1 MASSSKLAEAARP
14 TLVGAP
20 IKRRED
26 PRFLTGRAEYV
37 ADIELPGTAHLAFV
51 RSTFA
56 HADVVSVDTDAARA
70 LEGVHA
76 VLTGPE
82 LAHHARP
89 FVCDSLHPSWQSS
102 AYHQLALDRVR
113 FVGEPVAAVL
123 AEDRYVAEDACELLS
138 VEYASRPAV
147 TSIAAAIA
155 SDAPRLHDTWKDNF
169 YVRREFKKGDVDAAF
184 ASAHGIVEL
193 DLKTERQAAMPL
205 EGRGCVVAYDS
216 RDRVLTAWTST
227 QTPHL
232 MRTGLADMLQIS
244 ENRVRVISP
253 DVGGGFGT
261 KCHLFP
267 EEVVAAVMAIQTG
280 RPVKWIEDRQEHFL
294 GSIHSR
300 QHEHHV
306 ELAYAEDGTALALR
320 ASIYVD
326 CGAYSMWPW
335 TSTMDTGMALGI
347 LPGPYRIQNYE
358 CEAYSI
364 ATNKCP
370 HGAYRGVSRPAAC
383 FSIERAIDEVGRRVG
398 LDQVEVRRRNLVRPD
413 EFPYTSATDLTYDS
427 GSFIESLDK
436 VCEIGD
442 YDGMRAVQ
450 QQARSDGRWLGIGLA
465 CYTEQTAHATQEFR
479 KRFVPVVP
487 GFEAALVRM
496 DPSGTVSVHVSTHS
510 HGQGHET
517 TMAQLVADQLTLPLE
532 RVQVHLG
539 ETEST
544 PYGHGTF
551 ASRSAVL
558 GGGACVRAAVKVRDK
573 LRDFASHTLEANPED
588 LELRD
593 GAFNVRG
600 SGEHRV
606 TITDLAR
613 WAYHRPEKLPPDME
627 PSLEAVAAYDAPP
640 GLGTF
645 ANAVQLAMIEV
656 DPELGKIDVLR
667 YAVVEDC
674 GRMINPLIVKG
685 QVHGGAAQGIG
696 GAILEELVYDDDGQ
710 LRTTTFMDY
719 LMPGSTD
726 LPRIDVGHIETP
738 SPFTV
743 EGIKGMGEGGAIAPG
758 PAIAAA
764 LADALTP
771 LGHVPVTALPLTWD
785 RVRRLVKD
793 ARAATE
799 G

>member
-1 MASSSKLAEAARP
+1 MASATGFESTARP
-14 TLVGAP
+14 MLIGAP

-26 PRFLTGRAEYV
+26 PRFLTGRAQYV
-37 ADIELPGTAHLAFV
+37 ADIDLPDMAHLAFV
-51 RSTFA
+51 RSTVA
-56 HADVVSVDTDAARA
+56 HADLVSVDVTAAEA
-70 LEGVHA
+70 ADGVLE
-76 VLTGPE
+76 VLTGAE
-82 LAHHARP
+82 LVSHAKP

-113 FVGEPVAAVL
+113 FVGEPVVAVM
-123 AEDRYVAEDACELLS
+123 ADDRYLAEDACEL
-138 VEYASRPAV
+138 VRIEYASRLAC

-155 SDAPRLHDTWKDNF
+155 PDAPRIHDSWQDNF
-169 YVRREFKKGDVDAAF
+169 YVRREFSNGDVNGAF
-184 ASAHGIVEL
+184 AAAHGVVEL

-205 EGRGCVVAYDS
+205 EGRGCIAAYDS
-216 RDRVLTAWTST
+216 RDQVLTMWTST

-232 MRTGLADMLQIS
+232 VRTGLADMLQIP
-244 ENRVRVISP
+244 ENRLRVISP

-267 EEVVAAVMAIQTG
+267 EEVVAAVLAITTG

-300 QHEHHV
+300 QHEHHI
-306 ELAYAEDGTALALR
+306 ELAYAEDGTVLALR
-320 ASIYVD
+320 ARIYVD

-358 CEAYSI
+358 CEAFSI

-383 FSIERAIDEVGRRVG
+383 FSIERGIDEVGRRVG
-398 LDQVEVRRRNLVRPD
+398 LNQVEVRRRNLVRPD
-413 EFPYTSATDLTYDS
+413 EFPYTSATGLTYDS
-427 GSFIESLDK
+427 GSFIESLEK

-442 YDGMRAVQ
+442 YDQMRTRRER
-450 QQARSDGRWLGIGLA
+450 ARAEGRWLGIGLA

-496 DPSGTVSVHVSTHS
+496 DPSGTVSVQVSTHS
-510 HGQGHET
+510 QGQGHET
-517 TMAQLVADQLTLPLE
+517 TMAQLVADQLTVPFE
-532 RVQVHLG
+532 SVHVQLG
-539 ETEST
+539 HTHST

-558 GGGACVRAAVKVRDK
+558 GGGACVKAAVKVRDK
-573 LRDFASHTLEANPED
+573 LRDFAAHNLEADPDD
-588 LELRD
+588 LELRN
-593 GAFNVRG
+593 GSFNIRG
-600 SGEHRV
+600 SPDPRV
-606 TITDLAR
+606 SITDLAR
-613 WAYHRPEKLPPDME
+613 WAYHRPEKLPPGME

-645 ANAVQLAMIEV
+645 ANAVQLVLIEV
-656 DPELGKIDVLR
+656 DPELGKIDLLR
-667 YAVVEDC
+667 YVVVEDC

-685 QVHGGAAQGIG
+685 QVHGGVAQGIG
-696 GAILEELVYDDDGQ
+696 GAIFEELVYNDDGQ
-710 LRTTTFMDY
+710 LTTTTFMDY
-719 LMPGSTD
+719 LLPGSTD
-726 LPRIDVGHIETP
+726 IPRIDVGHIETP

-764 LADALTP
+764 LEDALSP
-771 LGHVPVTALPLTWD
+771 LGHVEVAALPLTWQ
-785 RVRRLVKD
+785 RVRRIVKE
-793 ARAATE
+793 AQAAPR
-799 G
+799 

>member
-1 MASSSKLAEAARP
+1 MLM
-14 TLVGAP
+14 GAP
-20 IKRRED
+20 IRRRED
-26 PRFLTGRAEYV
+26 PRFLTGRAQYV
-37 ADIELPGTAHLAFV
+37 ADIELPDMAHLAFV
-51 RSTFA
+51 RSSVA
-56 HADVVSVDTDAARA
+56 HADIVSVDVSGAKAAV
-70 LEGVHA
+70 GVRG
-76 VLTGPE
+76 VLAG
-82 LAHHARP
+82 ADIARHARP

-123 AEDRYVAEDACELLS
+123 ADDRYLAEDACEL
-138 VEYASRPAV
+138 VRVDYAGRPVIA
-147 TSIAAAIA
+147 SIATAIA
-155 SDAPRLHDTWKDNF
+155 PGAPRIHDSWKDNF
-169 YVRREFKKGDVDAAF
+169 YVRREFKTGDVESIF
-184 ASAHGIVEL
+184 ASADGVVEL
-193 DLKTERQAAMPL
+193 DLSTERQAAMPL
-205 EGRGCVVAYDS
+205 EGRGCVASYDS
-216 RDRVLTAWTST
+216 RDGVLTAWMST

-232 MRTGLADMLQIS
+232 MRTGLADHLQIS

-267 EEVVAAVMAIQTG
+267 EDVVAAVFAISTG
-280 RPVKWIEDRQEHFL
+280 RPVKWVEDRQEHFL

-300 QHEHHV
+300 QHQHHV
-306 ELAYAEDGTALALR
+306 ELAYAQDGTVLALR

-347 LPGPYRIQNYE
+347 LPGPYRIQSYE
-358 CEAYSI
+358 CEAYSV

-398 LDQVEVRRRNLVRPD
+398 LDQVEVRRRNLVAPD
-413 EFPYTSATDLTYDS
+413 EFPYTSATDLVYDS
-427 GSFIESLDK
+427 GSFIESLEK

-442 YDGMRAVQ
+442 YDGMRAAQ
-450 QQARSDGRWLGIGLA
+450 QQARAQGRWLGVGLA

-496 DPSGTVSVHVSTHS
+496 DPSGTVLVHLSTHS

-517 TMAQLVADQLTLPLE
+517 SMAQLVADQLTLPLD
-532 RVQVHLG
+532 RVQVQLG
-539 ETEST
+539 QTQST

-558 GGGACVRAAVKVRDK
+558 GGGACVKAAVKVREK
-573 LRDFASHTLEANPED
+573 LRDFAAHTLEASPDD

-593 GAFNVRG
+593 GAFNVKG
-600 SGEHRV
+600 SATHRV
-606 TITDLAR
+606 PITDLAR

-627 PSLEAVAAYDAPP
+627 PALEAVAAYDAPP

-645 ANAVQLAMIEV
+645 ANAVQLALIEV
-656 DPELGKIDVLR
+656 DPQLGKIDVLR

-685 QVHGGAAQGIG
+685 QVHGGVAQGVG
-696 GAILEELVYDDDGQ
+696 GAILEELEYDEDGQ

-719 LMPGSTD
+719 ALPGSTD
-726 LPRIDVGHIETP
+726 IPRIDVGHIETP
-738 SPFTV
+738 SPHTV

-764 LADALTP
+764 LADALVP
-771 LGHVPVTALPLTWD
+771 LGDVPVRALPLTWD
-785 RVRRLVKD
+785 RVRRLVKE
-793 ARAATE
+793 AQASVE

>member
-1 MASSSKLAEAARP
+1 MASPTGLETTVRP
-14 TLVGAP
+14 MLVGAS

-26 PRFLTGRAEYV
+26 PRFLTGRAQYV
-37 ADIELPGTAHLAFV
+37 ADIDVPGMAHLAFV
-51 RSTFA
+51 RSPVA
-56 HADVVSVDTDAARA
+56 HGDIVSIDVAPAKMAD
-70 LEGVHA
+70 GVQA

-82 LAHHARP
+82 LASRAKP

-113 FVGEPVAAVL
+113 FVGEPVVAVL
-123 AEDRYVAEDACELLS
+123 ADDRYLAEDACELVR
-138 VEYASRPAV
+138 VEYAGRPAV

-155 SDAPRLHDTWKDNF
+155 PNAPRIHDSWDDNF
-169 YVRREFKKGDVDAAF
+169 YVRREFKKGDVEGAF
-184 ASAHGIVEL
+184 ASAHGVVEL
-193 DLKTERQAAMPL
+193 DLRTERQAAMPL
-205 EGRGCVVAYDS
+205 EGRGCVATYDT
-216 RDRVLTAWTST
+216 RDQVLTIWMST

-232 MRTGLADMLQIS
+232 MRTGLADMLQIP
-244 ENRVRVISP
+244 ENCVRVISP

-267 EEVVAAVMAIQTG
+267 EDVVAASLAITTG
-280 RPVKWIEDRQEHFL
+280 RPVTWIEDRQEHFL
-294 GSIHSR
+294 GSIHAR
-300 QHEHHV
+300 QHEHHI
-306 ELAYAEDGTALALR
+306 ELAYAEDGTIQALR
-320 ASIYVD
+320 ARIYVD

-383 FSIERAIDEVGRRVG
+383 FSIERGIDEVARRVG
-398 LDQVEVRRRNLVRPD
+398 LDQLEVRRRNLVRPD
-413 EFPYTSATDLTYDS
+413 EFPYKSATGLTYDS
-427 GSFIESLDK
+427 GSFIESLEK

-442 YDGMRAVQ
+442 YEEMRRLQ
-450 QQARSDGRWLGIGLA
+450 ERARGEGRWLGIGLA
-465 CYTEQTAHATQEFR
+465 CYTEQTAHATQEF
-479 KRFVPVVP
+479 KQRFVPVVP

-517 TMAQLVADQLTLPLE
+517 TMAQLVADQLTLPFE
-532 RVQVHLG
+532 RVRVRLG
-539 ETEST
+539 QTDST

-558 GGGACVRAAVKVRDK
+558 GGGACVKAAAKVRDK
-573 LRDFASHTLEANPED
+573 LRDFAAHNLEANPND

-593 GAFNVRG
+593 GSFNVRG
-600 SGEHRV
+600 SKEPRV
-606 TITDLAR
+606 SITDLAR
-613 WAYHRPEKLPPDME
+613 WAYHRPEKLPPGME

-645 ANAVQLAMIEV
+645 ANAVQLVLIEV

-685 QVHGGAAQGIG
+685 QVHGGVAQGIG

-719 LMPGSTD
+719 LLPGSTD
-726 LPRIDVGHIETP
+726 IPHIEVGHIETP

-764 LADALTP
+764 LADALSP
-771 LGHVPVTALPLTWD
+771 LGHVPVSALPLTWE
-785 RVRRLVKD
+785 RVRRLVRE
-793 ARAATE
+793 AQSLASA
-799 G
+799 

>member
-1 MASSSKLAEAARP
+1 M
-14 TLVGAP
+14 LVGAP

-26 PRFLTGRAEYV
+26 PRFLTGRAQYV
-37 ADIELPGTAHLAFV
+37 ADIELPGMAHLAFV
-51 RSTFA
+51 RSPIA
-56 HADVVSVDTDAARA
+56 HGDVVSIDAGPARLA
-70 LEGVHA
+70 DGVHA

-82 LAHHARP
+82 LACRAKP

-113 FVGEPVAAVL
+113 FVGEPVVAVL
-123 AEDRYVAEDACELLS
+123 ADDRYLAEDACELVR
-138 VEYASRPAV
+138 VEYVSRPAV
-147 TSIAAAIA
+147 TSIAEAIA
-155 SDAPRLHDTWKDNF
+155 PNAPRIHDSWDDNF
-169 YVRREFKKGDVDAAF
+169 YVRREFTKGDVEAAF
-184 ASAHGIVEL
+184 ASADGVVEL
-193 DLKTERQAAMPL
+193 DLSTERQAAMPL
-205 EGRGCVVAYDS
+205 EGRGCLAAYDPWEE
-216 RDRVLTAWTST
+216 VLTIWTST

-232 MRTGLADMLQIS
+232 IRTGLADALEIP
-244 ENRVRVISP
+244 ENSVRVISP

-267 EEVVAAVMAIQTG
+267 EDVVAASLAISSG

-294 GSIHSR
+294 SSVHSR

-306 ELAYAEDGTALALR
+306 ELAYSKDGTIRALR
-320 ASIYVD
+320 ARIYVD

-383 FSIERAIDEVGRRVG
+383 FSIERGIDEVAHRVG
-398 LDQVEVRRRNLVRPD
+398 LDQLEIRRRNLVRGH
-413 EFPYTSATDLTYDS
+413 EFPYESATGLTYDS
-427 GSFIESLDK
+427 GSFVESLEK
-436 VCEIGD
+436 VCQVGE
-442 YDGMRAVQ
+442 YDEMRRLQ
-450 QQARSDGRWLGIGLA
+450 ERARAEGRWLGIGLA

-517 TMAQLVADQLTLPLE
+517 TMAQLVADQLTLPIE
-532 RVQVHLG
+532 RVRVRLG
-539 ETEST
+539 QTEST

-558 GGGACVRAAVKVRDK
+558 GGGACVKAAAEVRDK
-573 LRDFASHTLEANPED
+573 LRDFAAHHLEANPDD

-593 GAFNVRG
+593 GSFNIRG
-600 SGEHRV
+600 SPEPRV
-606 TITDLAR
+606 SITDLAR
-613 WAYHRPEKLPPDME
+613 WTYHRPEKLPGGME
-627 PSLEAVAAYDAPP
+627 PSLEGVAAYDAPP

-645 ANAVQLAMIEV
+645 ANAAQLALIEV
-656 DPELGKIDVLR
+656 DPELGKLHVLR

-685 QVHGGAAQGIG
+685 QVHGGVAQGIG
-696 GAILEELVYDDDGQ
+696 GAILEELVYDEDGQ

-719 LMPGSTD
+719 LLPGSTD
-726 LPRIDVGHIETP
+726 IPHIEVGHIETP

-764 LADALTP
+764 LADALSP
-771 LGHVPVTALPLTWD
+771 LGHASVTSLPLTCE
-785 RVRRLVKD
+785 RVRRIVRQTQPT
-793 ARAATE
+793 RA
-799 G
+799 

>member
-1 MASSSKLAEAARP
+1 
-14 TLVGAP
+14 
-20 IKRRED
+20 
-26 PRFLTGRAEYV
+26 TGRAEYV
-37 ADIELPGTAHLAFV
+37 ADIALPGMAHVAFV
-51 RSTFA
+51 RSSVA
-56 HADVVSVDTDAARA
+56 HGDIRSVDVSAAKA
-70 LEGVHA
+70 AAGVQA
-76 VLTGPE
+76 VLTG
-82 LAHHARP
+82 ADIARHARP

-113 FVGEPVAAVL
+113 FVGEPVVAVL
-123 AEDRYVAEDACELLS
+123 ADDRYLAEDACEL
-138 VEYASRPAV
+138 VRVDYASRPAI
-147 TSIAAAIA
+147 TSIAIA
-155 SDAPRLHDTWKDNF
+155 TAPGAPLIHDSWKDNF
-169 YVRREFKKGDVDAAF
+169 YVRREFKKGDVDTAF
-184 ASAHGIVEL
+184 ASAHGVVAL

-205 EGRGCVVAYDS
+205 EGRGCVASYDS
-216 RDRVLTAWTST
+216 RDGVLTAWMST

-232 MRTGLADMLQIS
+232 MRTGLADMLGIS
-244 ENRVRVISP
+244 ENRVRVIAP

-267 EEVVAAVMAIQTG
+267 EDVVAAVFAIVTG

-294 GSIHSR
+294 GSIHAR

-306 ELAYAEDGTALALR
+306 ELAYAEDGTVLALR
-320 ASIYVD
+320 GSIYVD

-358 CEAYSI
+358 CEAYSV

-383 FSIERAIDEVGRRVG
+383 FSIERAIDEVGRRLG
-398 LDQVEVRRRNLVRPD
+398 LGQVEIRRRNLVRPD
-413 EFPYTSATDLTYDS
+413 EFPYISATELTYDS
-427 GSFIESLDK
+427 GSFIESLEK

-442 YDGMRAVQ
+442 YEGMRSTQ
-450 QQARSDGRWLGIGLA
+450 RQARSEGRLLGIGLA

-479 KRFVPVVP
+479 KRYVPVVP

-496 DPSGTVSVHVSTHS
+496 DPSGTVSVHLSTHS

-517 TMAQLVADQLTLPLE
+517 SMAQLVADQLTLPLE

-539 ETEST
+539 QTEAT

-558 GGGACVRAAVKVRDK
+558 GGGACVKAAGKVREK
-573 LRDFASHTLEANPED
+573 LRDFAAHTLEVSGED

-600 SGEHRV
+600 SAQHRV
-606 TITDLAR
+606 SITDLAR

-627 PSLEAVAAYDAPP
+627 PSIEAVAAYDAPP

-645 ANAVQLAMIEV
+645 ANAVQLALIEV

-667 YAVVEDC
+667 YTVVEDC

-685 QVHGGAAQGIG
+685 QVHGGVAQGIG
-696 GAILEELVYDDDGQ
+696 GALLEELDYDDDGQ

-719 LMPGSTD
+719 ALPGSTD
-726 LPRIDVGHIETP
+726 IPRIDVGHIETP

-764 LADALTP
+764 LEDALAP
-771 LGHVPVTALPLTWD
+771 LAHVPVTSLPLTWD
-785 RVRRLVKD
+785 RVRQLVKK
-793 ARAATE
+793 AQQAAE